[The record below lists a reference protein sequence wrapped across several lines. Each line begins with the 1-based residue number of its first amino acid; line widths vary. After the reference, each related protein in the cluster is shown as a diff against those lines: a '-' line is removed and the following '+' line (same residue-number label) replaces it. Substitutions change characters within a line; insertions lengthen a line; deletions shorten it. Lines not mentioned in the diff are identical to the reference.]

1 MTTAAAAA
9 AAQYC
14 CSTTKRMPRHYY
26 CVREVQALI
35 SLASPPFGLRA
46 FYAHARTMVDCT
58 VLAVFLTGLNF
69 PPKGNLVY
77 IYIRLI
83 IAFVVR
89 QCAAWAST
97 LISHKHPP
105 EEEIMHHVGCSMSVF
120 LFVSIV
126 RYFNM
131 VLPKPIRVDCG
142 GSSSSSPVFWA
153 FFCIFV
159 IRF

>member
-77 IYIRLI
+77 IYTFDYR
-83 IAFVVR
+83 VCR
-89 QCAAWAST
+89 PT
-97 LISHKHPP
+97 
-105 EEEIMHHVGCSMSVF
+105 MCSMS
-120 LFVSIV
+120 
-126 RYFNM
+126 FN
-131 VLPKPIRVDCG
+131 VDL
-142 GSSSSSPVFWA
+142 S
-153 FFCIFV
+153 
-159 IRF
+159 